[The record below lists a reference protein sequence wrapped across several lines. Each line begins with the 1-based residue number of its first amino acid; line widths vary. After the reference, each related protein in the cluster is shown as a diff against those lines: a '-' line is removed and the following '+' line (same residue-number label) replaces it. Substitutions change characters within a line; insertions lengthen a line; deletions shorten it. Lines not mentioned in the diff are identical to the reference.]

1 MSALERYLSQVSRH
15 LVGLPAK
22 LRQDVIMELR
32 SHILAQ
38 VESEGGEV
46 QTVVQ
51 RMGPPKE
58 TARSYIQIY
67 GYGTG
72 LKVLAVLAASILAFL
87 TLPFSVGSPAFLGTV
102 WMSNAS
108 LVVLIIFLIGVGVKV
123 GSKAALAAGT
133 SVAAA
138 RFLALGIAL
147 ALGSPGVVTEPAA
160 IAAFTLTTVAVAL
173 VGYMAA
179 PREKPSPPEA

>member
-1 MSALERYLSQVSRH
+1 MNALERYLSQVSRH

-22 LRQDVIMELR
+22 LRHDVILELK
-32 SHILAQ
+32 SHILSQA
-38 VESEGGEV
+38 EAEGGKIQAIVE
-46 QTVVQ
+46 

-58 TARSYIQIY
+58 TARSYIQLY

-108 LVVLIIFLIGVGVKV
+108 LVILIIFLIGIGVKV
-123 GSKAALAAGT
+123 GSKAALAAGA

-138 RFLALGIAL
+138 RFLSLGIAL
-147 ALGSPGVVTEPAA
+147 SIGSPGVVAEPVA

-179 PREKPSPPEA
+179 PRERPTKET

>member
-1 MSALERYLSQVSRH
+1 MNALERYLSQVSRH

-22 LRQDVIMELR
+22 LRQDVILELR
-32 SHILAQ
+32 SHILEQA
-38 VESEGGEV
+38 ESEGGEV
-46 QTVVQ
+46 HVVVQ

-58 TARSYIQIY
+58 TARSYIQLY
-67 GYGTG
+67 GYGAG
-72 LKVLAVLAASILAFL
+72 LKVLAVLAAATLAFL
-87 TLPFSVGSPAFLGTV
+87 TLPFSIGSPAFLGTV

-108 LVVLIIFLIGVGVKV
+108 LILLIIFLIGVGIKI
-123 GSKAALAAGT
+123 GSRAALAAGA

-147 ALGSPGVVTEPAA
+147 VLGSPGLVVEPVA
-160 IAAFTLTTVAVAL
+160 IAAFVLTTVAVAL

-179 PREKPSPPEA
+179 PRAPPAKEA